1 MSKKPLPAAVKTQAN
16 RPKSKRRK
24 SRRGNSNLGVYIIA
38 GLLITLAGL
47 IIYRIVDQAIARNQA
62 EQPIAGVQSF
72 PNQVAGHQ
80 EGPLTYSQTPPVG
93 GVHNPAWQNC
103 GVYTTPI
110 ANENGVHTL
119 EHGAVWIT
127 YAPDL
132 PAGELQ
138 QLQALIRQG
147 GDGYRLLSPYA
158 GLSSPIVAS
167 AWGYQLQLQSA
178 SDPALSQ
185 FIEAY
190 ELNPNSPEPGA
201 PCTNGV
207 GTPQ

>member
-1 MSKKPLPAAVKTQAN
+1 MSKKPLSAAEKTQAK
-16 RPKSKRRK
+16 RPKSKRGK
-24 SRRGNSNLGVYIIA
+24 SRRRGSPNLGVYLIA

-62 EQPIAGVQSF
+62 EQPIAGVQAF
-72 PNQVAGHQ
+72 PNQIAGHQ
-80 EGPLTYSQTPPVG
+80 EGPLTYEQTPPVG
-93 GVHNPAWQNC
+93 GVHSSAWQNC

-132 PAGELQ
+132 PAGELE
-138 QLQALIRQG
+138 QLQALTRQS
-147 GDGYRLLSPYA
+147 GYRLLSPYA
-158 GLSSPIVAS
+158 GLPSPIVAS

-178 SDPALSQ
+178 ADPQLSQ

-190 ELNPNSPEPGA
+190 ELSPNSPEPGA

-207 GTPQ
+207 GSPQ

>member
-1 MSKKPLPAAVKTQAN
+1 MSKKAALPTDNPKTS
-16 RPKSKRRK
+16 RPKAGRRP
-24 SRRGNSNLGVYIIA
+24 SRRRRNPNLGLYVIA
-38 GLLITLAGL
+38 GLLLVLAGL
-47 IIYRIVDQAIARNQA
+47 IVYQIAAQAVARNRA
-62 EQPIAGVQSF
+62 EQAIAGVQAF
-72 PNQVAGHQ
+72 PNLERRHQ
-80 EGPLTYSQTPPVG
+80 EGPLTYAQTPPVG

-103 GVYTTPI
+103 GVYTAPI

-132 PAGELQ
+132 PAAELQ
-138 QLQALIRQG
+138 QLQALTRQS
-147 GDGYRLLSPYA
+147 GYRLLSPYD
-158 GLSSPIVAS
+158 GLPSPLVAS

-178 SDPALSQ
+178 ADPLLSQ
-185 FIEAY
+185 FVKAY
-190 ELNPNSPEPGA
+190 ELGPTSPEPGA

>member
-1 MSKKPLPAAVKTQAN
+1 MSKKPLPTEKTRAS
-16 RPKSKRRK
+16 RPKIKRGK
-24 SRRGNSNLGVYIIA
+24 SRRRDNSNLGVYIIA
-38 GLLITLAGL
+38 GLLIALAGL
-47 IIYRIVDQAIARNQA
+47 IIYRIVEQAIAGDQA

-72 PNQVAGHQ
+72 PNQSAGHQ
-80 EGPLTYSQTPPVG
+80 EGPITYSQSPPVG
-93 GVHNPAWQNC
+93 GPHSPAWQNC

-127 YAPDL
+127 YSPDL

-147 GDGYRLLSPYA
+147 GYRLLSPYD
-158 GLSSPIVAS
+158 GLPSPIVAS
-167 AWGYQLQLQSA
+167 AWGFQLQLQSA
-178 SDPALSQ
+178 ADPQLSQ
-185 FIEAY
+185 FVEAY
-190 ELNPNSPEPGA
+190 ELSPTSPEPGA